1 MDDQLAGWTGLDINA
16 KKYGKYHQ
24 TLLHRVVKDEWSR
37 CEFFKF
43 MLDNIERFKIDV
55 NAKDDNGRTPFDML
69 IATGG
74 GSVKA
79 KKLEVWLIKYPE
91 SLSLDIFKKMSKNS
105 LAYTLGHQYY
115 SLVTNFKKNQTV
127 HDKNFVNYA
136 NETLQL
142 PQRLRESGRIWSWLG
157 TKIEKEK
164 LEDVAWKYFRDR
176 IEDPQPPAKKRR
188 I

>member
-1 MDDQLAGWTGLDINA
+1 MDDQLAGWTRLDINA
-16 KKYGKYHQ
+16 KKYGEYHQ
-24 TLLHRVVKDEWSR
+24 TLFHRVVMVSDMT
-37 CEFFKF
+37 FLKF
-43 MLDNIERFKIDV
+43 MFDNIERFKIDV
-55 NAKDDNGRTPFDML
+55 YAKDDNGRTPFDVL
-69 IATGG
+69 IEKSDRY
-74 GSVKA
+74 SVA
-79 KKLEVWLIKYPE
+79 KKLDMWLIKYPE
-91 SLSLDIFKKMSKNS
+91 LLSLDIFKKISKNCLS
-105 LAYTLGHQYY
+105 YTVGQLYIGA
-115 SLVTNFKKNQTV
+115 KKDQSE